1 MAPKITP
8 FQVDPTLRLG
18 ERLTL
23 TCAVSKGDPP
33 LTIGW
38 MVNGHVVT
46 SAGGEI
52 KTMQINAFTSI
63 LAIDSLQMSHSGNYT
78 CLVRN
83 AAGQVSQSQLVVI
96 QGRQRPMSP
105 ALDLSRTNHSLMH
118 LTLCTTHIRVVSPN
132 FGIFN
137 SMESGS

>member
-1 MAPKITP
+1 MSVAVAPKITP

-52 KTMQINAFTSI
+52 KTMQINAR
-63 LAIDSLQMSHSGNYT
+63 QMP
-78 CLVRN
+78 RR
-83 AAGQVSQSQLVVI
+83 AGLNL
-96 QGRQRPMSP
+96 GRER
-105 ALDLSRTNHSLMH
+105 R
-118 LTLCTTHIRVVSPN
+118 
-132 FGIFN
+132 G
-137 SMESGS
+137 

>member
-1 MAPKITP
+1 MVSVAVAPKITP

-52 KTMQINAFTSI
+52 KTMLINAFTSI

-96 QGRQRPMSP
+96 QGRQRPMS
-105 ALDLSRTNHSLMH
+105 LGLHWHRN
-118 LTLCTTHIRVVSPN
+118 VST
-132 FGIFN
+132 
-137 SMESGS
+137 